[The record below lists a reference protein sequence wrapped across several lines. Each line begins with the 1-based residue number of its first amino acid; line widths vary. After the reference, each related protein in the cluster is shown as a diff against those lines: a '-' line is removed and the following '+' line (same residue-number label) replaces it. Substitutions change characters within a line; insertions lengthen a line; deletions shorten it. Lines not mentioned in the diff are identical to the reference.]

1 MKKITLR
8 AVVFAAI
15 GVAPAL
21 AADLPAGVYTKAPP
35 IGTIYDWSGFYIGGN
50 IGYGWGQSHDT
61 STINNTAGMTLFTNT
76 DKTSMNGVFGGG
88 QVGYNWQMQRIVVG
102 LEADIQGTDEKG
114 SRSFICPTTCSPGT
128 FTGIILPNGTLLF
141 TPGPAV
147 PATMSQKLDWFG
159 TVRARAGALVDPKVL
174 VYATGG
180 LAYGEARTS
189 ETIGVVPATFSSTN
203 TNIGWTLGVG
213 VEGALGGNWTAKLE
227 YLYLDLGKLSGVY
240 LTPSPAFGGGFLN
253 SSYNSRVTDNVL
265 RVGVNYK
272 FGGSV
277 AARY

>member
-76 DKTSMNGVFGGG
+76 DKTSMNGVVGGG

-114 SRSFICPTTCSPGT
+114 SRSFI
-128 FTGIILPNGTLLF
+128 
-141 TPGPAV
+141 
-147 PATMSQKLDWFG
+147 
-159 TVRARAGALVDPKVL
+159 
-174 VYATGG
+174 
-180 LAYGEARTS
+180 
-189 ETIGVVPATFSSTN
+189 
-203 TNIGWTLGVG
+203 
-213 VEGALGGNWTAKLE
+213 
-227 YLYLDLGKLSGVY
+227 
-240 LTPSPAFGGGFLN
+240 
-253 SSYNSRVTDNVL
+253 
-265 RVGVNYK
+265 
-272 FGGSV
+272 
-277 AARY
+277 